1 MRYWRRRHEPFDL
14 EAELRVSRPEP
25 SSELVQQLEARVRTS
40 GRLRAGSFR
49 VAFVGALTAVMLLA
63 LASVGG
69 VGYASSAGRD
79 AVVSVKRIVTPGDVV
94 KVLKRSSAQQQ
105 YNPKKPAQ
113 KAKKRA
119 VKKAKKG
126 RGARGRVRAR
136 TRPPFTG

>member
-14 EAELRVSRPEP
+14 EAELRGSRPEP
-25 SSELVQQLEARVRTS
+25 TPDFVHQLEARVREN
-40 GRLRAGSFR
+40 GRTRVGSLR

-69 VGYASSAGRD
+69 VGNASSAARD
-79 AVVSVKRIVTPGDVV
+79 AAVSVTRVVSPTERVV
-94 KVLKRSSAQQQ
+94 VVLKKSAAIDQ
-105 YNPKKPAQ
+105 YKP
-113 KAKKRA
+113 KAKKKTKK

-126 RGARGRVRAR
+126 KGAKGKVRAR

>member
-14 EAELRVSRPEP
+14 EAELRASRPEP
-25 SSELVQQLEARVRTS
+25 PSELVHQLEARVRTS
-40 GRLRAGSFR
+40 GSTRAGSFR
-49 VAFVGALTAVMLLA
+49 VALVGALTAVMLLA

-69 VGYASSAGRD
+69 VGYASSSGRD

-94 KVLKRSSAQQQ
+94 KVLKRSSAQMQ
-105 YNPKKPAQ
+105 YSPPKTAK

-126 RGARGRVRAR
+126 KGAKGRVRAR